1 LTLLVDR
8 AIFRRGD
15 RRYAHLVSDRSLEEL
30 HEGARR
36 LGVAHSFHRDHYD
49 VPEERLAAVLAA
61 GVRQVDPREI
71 VAALRQAG
79 LRVPRRHGA

>member
-1 LTLLVDR
+1 MTLLVDR
-8 AIFRRGD
+8 AIFVRHGRRF
-15 RRYAHLVSDRSLEEL
+15 AHLISDVSLEEL

-49 VPEERLAAVLAA
+49 IPEEHLGPLLEA

-71 VAALRQAG
+71 VAALRRAG
-79 LRVPRRHGA
+79 LRASSRHAR